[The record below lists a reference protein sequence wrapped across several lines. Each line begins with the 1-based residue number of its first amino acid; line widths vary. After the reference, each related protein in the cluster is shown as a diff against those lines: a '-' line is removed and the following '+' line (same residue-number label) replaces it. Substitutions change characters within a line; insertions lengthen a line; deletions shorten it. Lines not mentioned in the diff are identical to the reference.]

1 MQPLWAETLGP
12 AIVFF
17 WKRQRQCAAM
27 GLKKNENDG
36 PICAMDDKFSTCIKG
51 EKNYGTGDIPEVL
64 MNLTN
69 YVVPWF

>member
-1 MQPLWAETLGP
+1 
-12 AIVFF
+12 
-17 WKRQRQCAAM
+17 M